1 MIRLTP
7 QQVQIRQFVTR
18 TFLERGYVPTTEEIS
33 KYANLDISV
42 TESVLKSLAEN
53 KALVLHPHK
62 CEVWL
67 AHPFSASPN
76 SFWVQSLNSTQGWWS
91 NCIWCA
97 MGVAALAKEDVRLT
111 SRWGGEEE
119 TFSIEVKNGK
129 ISDSDFVVH
138 MALPVARLWDNVIH
152 SCSLQLP
159 FKSEEAVN
167 QWCKRHRISK
177 GSVISAEK
185 CYELSSKW
193 YGPYLDKDWNRK
205 SPEEAKEFFSSIGL
219 DLNFSKIK

>member
-1 MIRLTP
+1 MVKLDKT
-7 QQVQIRQFVTR
+7 QVKVRQFVTK
-18 TFLERGYVPTTEEIS
+18 TFLEKGFVPTSEEIGH
-33 KYANLDISV
+33 YMNLGKV
-42 TESVLKSLAEN
+42 ETENTLRSLAES

-76 SFWVQSLNSTQGWWS
+76 AFWVQSLKSKIGWWS

-97 MGVAALAKEDVRLT
+97 MGIAALSKEDVKLT
-111 SRWGGEEE
+111 SRWGGEGDIFDVE
-119 TFSIEVKNGK
+119 IKNGI
-129 ISDSDFVVH
+129 ISNSDFVVH

-159 FKSEEAVN
+159 FKSEEAVDE
-167 QWCKRHRISK
+167 WCHRHRISK

-193 YGPYLDKDWNRK
+193 YGPYLDVNWNRK
-205 SPEEAKEFFSSIGL
+205 SPEEAKEFFDSIGL
-219 DLNFSKIK
+219 DLNFKPI